1 MSQHQMAEVT
11 LDVARG
17 VGYIHS
23 RGFLHLDLEPSNI
36 MLEGRVRG
44 QQRAPRAKVVDLGIA
59 LAMEPG
65 KPYALQED
73 YQ

>member
-1 MSQHQMAEVT
+1 MW
-11 LDVARG
+11 RG
-17 VGYIHS
+17 VGHIHS
-23 RGFLHLDLEPSNI
+23 RGYLHLDLKPANI

-44 QQRAPRAKVVDLGIA
+44 QQRAPGVKVVDLGIA

-73 YQ
+73 YR